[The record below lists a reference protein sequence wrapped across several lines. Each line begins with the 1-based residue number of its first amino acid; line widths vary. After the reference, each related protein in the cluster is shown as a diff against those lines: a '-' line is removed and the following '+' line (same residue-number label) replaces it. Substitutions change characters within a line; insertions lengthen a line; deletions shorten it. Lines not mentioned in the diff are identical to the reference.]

1 MTEFMLS
8 FLVLS
13 TIVAAFVFGIAMG
26 YWAIC
31 GVLNLF
37 HPARVQRRAG
47 RVPALAPTA
56 SGD

>member
-1 MTEFMLS
+1 MTTLMLS
-8 FLVLS
+8 FLLMF
-13 TIVAAFVFGIAMG
+13 TIVAAFVFGIALG

-37 HPARVQRRAG
+37 HPARTQRRAAG
-47 RVPALAPTA
+47 APVLAPT